1 MSFQF
6 PEGLA
11 PEVYPL
17 AWLVGSW
24 RGPGYVDYPNIP
36 ERPIVVETTFS
47 HDGGPYLIYSSTT
60 WLLDG
65 ELQGLEAQVDQA
77 DLVAGDVWSSESGY
91 WRVPPG
97 GQGEPGNSNSP
108 PTSELE
114 VLLADPAGHI
124 SVLLGVVKGPQIQLA
139 SDVIAR
145 TETGADIASAQR
157 KYGLV
162 EGELFWATDLAAFGH
177 EMASYAAGRLQRMS

>member
-1 MSFQF
+1 VSFQF
-6 PEGLA
+6 PEGLS

-36 ERPIVVETTFS
+36 QRPIVVETTFS
-47 HDGGPYLIYSSTT
+47 HDGGPYLIYSSTM

-65 ELQGLEAQVDQA
+65 ELQGLEEKVDQA
-77 DLVAGDVWSSESGY
+77 DLIAGEVWSTETGY
-91 WRVPPG
+91 WRIPPG
-97 GQGEPGNSNSP
+97 GKGEPPNNSTP
-108 PTSELE
+108 PTSQIE

-124 SVLLGVVKGPQIQLA
+124 SVLIGQVKGPQIHLG

-145 TETGADIASAQR
+145 TETGADVSGAQR
-157 KYGLV
+157 QYGLV
-162 EGELFWATDLAAFGH
+162 DGDLFWAFDLAAFGH
-177 EMASYAAGRLQRMS
+177 DMASYAAGRLQRMS